1 MLIKVV
7 LKLTFGMELS
17 PFKFTNLLTSLD
29 LILNP
34 RLRVNFWPALGMNMT
49 LMFCFPPGCSS
60 PLSGKM
66 WNTSDLGLP
75 VLFFKKFDSAGT
87 TLLFSKR
94 K

>member
-34 RLRVNFWPALGMNMT
+34 RLCVNFRPALGMNMT
-49 LMFCFPPGCSS
+49 LMFCFPRVAAVHFQGRC
-60 PLSGKM
+60 
-66 WNTSDLGLP
+66 
-75 VLFFKKFDSAGT
+75 GT
-87 TLLFSKR
+87 PQT
-94 K
+94 